1 MNHSVP
7 LVRREHERRLI
18 EVPLL
23 GLSIYVLVSTDES
36 GGAQCVTEFVI
47 PDGYEGPAP
56 HWHDVYSET
65 FIGLEGRFALH
76 IGDVVH
82 HLGPNDV
89 GFVPPRQA
97 HTYSVPAGAPV
108 RFLLI
113 TAPGGDFDGY
123 LAAVAEYVVETGQ
136 RPVADHE
143 PFRALQAKFD
153 TYDASIPVV

>member
-1 MNHSVP
+1 MNSSVP
-7 LVRREHERRLI
+7 LIRRGHERRLI

-23 GLSIYVLVSTDES
+23 GLSIHVLVSTDES

-47 PDGYEGPAP
+47 PNGYEGPSP

-82 HLGPNDV
+82 QLGPNDV

-97 HTYSVPAGAPV
+97 HTYSVAAGAPV

-113 TAPGGDFDGY
+113 SAPGGDLDEY
-123 LAAVAEYVVETGQ
+123 LAAVADYVAETGQ
-136 RPVADHE
+136 RPQPEHA

-153 TYDASIPVV
+153 TYDASIPVF